1 MKKIM
6 FPAVFAA
13 MLVTNSLFAA
23 EVPDVNAK
31 ALTAF
36 NNQFANATDVE
47 WSADIDFYKAT
58 FLYNSNYITAYYNT
72 EGDFVASI
80 RNITS
85 SNLPLMLQTK
95 LKNNYSDYWITNLY
109 ELTKNES
116 TSYYIT
122 LENADQKIVLK
133 SAGDSGWAVHKK
145 SSKA

>member
-13 MLVTNSLFAA
+13 MLVTNSLFAT

-36 NNQFANATDVE
+36 NNQFATATDVE
-47 WSADIDFYKAT
+47 WSAGSDFYKAN
-58 FLYNSNYITAYYNT
+58 FLYNNIYVAAYYNT
-72 EGDFVASI
+72 DGDFVATI
-80 RNITS
+80 RNIIS
-85 SNLPLMLQTK
+85 ANLPLILQTK
-95 LKNNYSDYWITNLY
+95 LKNNYSDYWISDLY
-109 ELTKNES
+109 ELSKNEG

-133 SAGDSGWAVHKK
+133 STGDIDWTVHKK
-145 SSKA
+145 SNKA

>member
-13 MLVTNSLFAA
+13 MLVTNSLLAT
-23 EVPDVNAK
+23 EVSDVNAK

-36 NNQFANATDVE
+36 NNQFTNATEVE
-47 WSADIDFYKAT
+47 WSAGSDFYKAN
-58 FLYNSNYITAYYNT
+58 FLYNNNYVAAYYNT
-72 EGDFVASI
+72 DGDFVATI

-85 SNLPLMLQTK
+85 ANLPLILQTK
-95 LKNNYSDYWITNLY
+95 LKNNYSDYWISDLY
-109 ELTKNES
+109 ELSKNEG

-133 SAGDSGWAVHKK
+133 STGDIDWTVHKK
-145 SSKA
+145 SNKA

>member
-6 FPAVFAA
+6 FSAVFAA
-13 MLVTNSLFAA
+13 MLVTNSLFAT

-47 WSADIDFYKAT
+47 WSAGNDFYKAN
-58 FLYNSNYITAYYNT
+58 FLYNNNYVTAYYNT
-72 EGDFVASI
+72 DGDFVATI
-80 RNITS
+80 RNIIS
-85 SNLPLMLQTK
+85 ANLPLILQTK

-109 ELTKNES
+109 ELSKNEG

-122 LENADQKIVLK
+122 LENADQKIILK
-133 SAGDSGWAVHKK
+133 SAGDTDWTVHKK

>member
-23 EVPDVNAK
+23 QVPDINAK

-36 NNQFANATDVE
+36 NNQFTNATDVE
-47 WSADIDFYKAT
+47 WSAGSDFYKAS
-58 FLYNSNYITAYYNT
+58 FLYNNNYVTAYYNT
-72 EGDFVASI
+72 DGDFVATI
-80 RNITS
+80 RNIIS
-85 SNLPLMLQTK
+85 ANLPLILQTK
-95 LKNNYSDYWITNLY
+95 LKNNYSDYWISDLY
-109 ELTKNES
+109 ELSKNEG

-133 SAGDSGWAVHKK
+133 STGDIDWTVHKK
-145 SSKA
+145 SNKA